1 MRAPLHE
8 VGLLLDAGFVHPARS
23 GRNHLRWMAA
33 TNRIAS
39 SRVDEVLDL
48 VGMTD
53 AADKKLRSY
62 SLGMKQRLGLA
73 GALIGDPATV
83 ILDEPGNGLDPEGI
97 RWIRDFL
104 KYLAGEGRTVLV
116 SSHLMA
122 EMALMADD
130 LLVIGRGRLIE
141 QSTVDAFVA
150 HHATSWVQVKSPQ
163 LIELANL
170 LAARGAQTTFSGD
183 PSRPDGGEVHGVE
196 ASVIGEV
203 AAANQ
208 IVLHEL
214 SVRTQSLEDAFLQA
228 TAGHRSTS
236 RVERCPKRAR
246 HCRHLRRPQRPQR
259 AVLHDRDDE
268 CRVDQVPLGLRE
280 PGCSLRSPWRSRSWW
295 SSSSDRSVTSAST
308 RSAAWEP
315 VAISPSWSQ
324 EPASSRCSCPVRRQ
338 RSASPRNPPT
348 ARSERPMRPRRTV
361 SGFCSRNCR

>member
-1 MRAPLHE
+1 MPNPVTGPWLAAEVSGCGCRSRRGPVWSDASVIRVENLTKRFGTAIAVDDLSFDVAPGKVTGFLGPNGAGKSTTMRCMVGLDRFERGTTTFAGQPYAALKAPLHE

-73 GALIGDPATV
+73 GALLGDPATV

-150 HHATSWVQVKSPQ
+150 HHATSWVQVESPQ
-163 LIELANL
+163 LVELADL
-170 LAARGAQTTFSGD
+170 LAARGAATTFVGD
-183 PSRPDGGEVHGVE
+183 PARPDAAEVHGVE

-214 SVRTQSLEDAFLQA
+214 SARTQSLEDAFLQA
-228 TAGHRSTS
+228 TAGAQEYQSGG
-236 RVERCPKRAR
+236 
-246 HCRHLRRPQRPQR
+246 
-259 AVLHDRDDE
+259 AVPE
-268 CRVDQVPLGLRE
+268 AGSPLPPPPPPAATTEG
-280 PGCSLRSPWRSRSWW
+280 G
-295 SSSSDRSVTSAST
+295 AS
-308 RSAAWEP
+308 
-315 VAISPSWSQ
+315 
-324 EPASSRCSCPVRRQ
+324 
-338 RSASPRNPPT
+338 
-348 ARSERPMRPRRTV
+348 
-361 SGFCSRNCR
+361 

>member
-1 MRAPLHE
+1 MWSDVPVIRVENLTKRFGSTTAVDDLSFDVTPGKVTGFLGPNGSGKSTTMRCMVGLDRFERGATTFAGRSYSAMKSPLHE

-23 GRNHLRWMAA
+23 GRNHLSWMAA
-33 TNRIAS
+33 TNRIPN

-73 GALIGDPATV
+73 GAMLGDPTTV

-104 KYLAGEGRTVLV
+104 KYLAGQGRTVLV

-141 QSTVDAFVA
+141 QSTVDDFVS
-150 HHATSWVQVKSPQ
+150 HHATTWVQVKSPQ
-163 LIELANL
+163 LTELADL
-170 LAARGAQTTFSGD
+170 LAARGAETTYIGD
-183 PSRPDGGEVHGVE
+183 PTHPDAAEVHGVE
-196 ASVIGEV
+196 VSVIGEV
-203 AAANQ
+203 AAAHQ

-228 TAGHRSTS
+228 TAGAQEYQSGVMS
-236 RVERCPKRAR
+236 
-246 HCRHLRRPQRPQR
+246 
-259 AVLHDRDDE
+259 
-268 CRVDQVPLGLRE
+268 
-280 PGCSLRSPWRSRSWW
+280 SP
-295 SSSSDRSVTSAST
+295 TN
-308 RSAAWEP
+308 
-315 VAISPSWSQ
+315 SPF
-324 EPASSRCSCPVRRQ
+324 PP
-338 RSASPRNPPT
+338 PPT
-348 ARSERPMRPRRTV
+348 PGDTTV
-361 SGFCSRNCR
+361 GGGS